1 MNDTFNLSP
10 MSSDSGEIKFTR
22 ENMTAKLA
30 EKQGSQDGS
39 PKRIFDIKPKFK
51 TGIDFTLKK
60 NFSPS
65 LRPFIKIKGMHQRK
79 LTFDVAEMEDSE
91 SDGDF
96 TSRINVLDPR
106 SLKTESNR
114 SSNSYDGD
122 TSPFTTPSDGMFEK
136 E

>member
-1 MNDTFNLSP
+1 
-10 MSSDSGEIKFTR
+10 
-22 ENMTAKLA
+22 
-30 EKQGSQDGS
+30 
-39 PKRIFDIKPKFK
+39 
-51 TGIDFTLKK
+51 
-60 NFSPS
+60 
-65 LRPFIKIKGMHQRK
+65 MHQRK